1 MNKTARLYYC
11 VSCHRQTLICSECD
25 RGNIYCAAD
34 CATQA
39 RAQSVRRANQRYQKS
54 HRGRIKHAA
63 RQQQYRARQ
72 NQKVTHQGSLKQTD
86 ESPLNSPDKP
96 KKAGLHCHFCGNPV
110 TEFVRSNYVNHD
122 WRDKKRQNGLHRLRL

>member
-25 RGNIYCAAD
+25 RGNIYCSAD
-34 CATQA
+34 CAIPA
-39 RAQSVRRANQRYQKS
+39 RIQSTRRASQRYQKS

-72 NQKVTHQGSLKQTD
+72 NQKVTHQGSSKQAD
-86 ESPLNSPDKP
+86 ASPLNPPDKP
-96 KKAGLHCHFCGNPV
+96 KKIGLHCHFCGNPV
-110 TEFVRSNYVNHD
+110 AEFVRSHYVNHD
-122 WRDKKRQNGLHRLRL
+122 WRDKKQRQWLHRLRH